1 MTILDKIVAHKRV
14 ELESYKQALT
24 LEVLK
29 SVPNFSRDCLSMKQS
44 LLASDTGIIA
54 EFKRRSPS
62 RGFIHEGA
70 DVKLIVEGYE
80 NNGAS
85 AISVL
90 ADKEFFGGSPVDMQ
104 IARNTVKHTPL
115 LFKEFVIDEYQLY
128 LAKAS
133 GADAVLL
140 IAAVLEQEVC
150 SRFASLAKNL
160 GLEVLLELHTK
171 DEIAYVNPTV
181 DMVGINNR
189 NLKTFEVDLKGSTE
203 LCNLVP
209 DSYIKVAESGLD
221 SPATV
226 ELLRQK
232 GFSGFLMGEYFMKEQ
247 DPAEALK
254 QFIKSL
260 TV

>member
-90 ADKEFFGGSPVDMQ
+90 ADK
-104 IARNTVKHTPL
+104 
-115 LFKEFVIDEYQLY
+115 
-128 LAKAS
+128 
-133 GADAVLL
+133 
-140 IAAVLEQEVC
+140 
-150 SRFASLAKNL
+150 
-160 GLEVLLELHTK
+160 
-171 DEIAYVNPTV
+171 
-181 DMVGINNR
+181 
-189 NLKTFEVDLKGSTE
+189 
-203 LCNLVP
+203 
-209 DSYIKVAESGLD
+209 
-221 SPATV
+221 
-226 ELLRQK
+226 
-232 GFSGFLMGEYFMKEQ
+232 
-247 DPAEALK
+247 
-254 QFIKSL
+254 
-260 TV
+260 